1 MRDRVNEAWHS
12 IQAGLI
18 TGVSIGFRPLADG
31 IKELASGGLHF
42 LKTEICELSLV
53 TVPANI
59 ETTIQ
64 TIKSYDAPYLAAS
77 GPTPPGVSG
86 LPHETTHGKPTA
98 AEQIQNL
105 ENKRAATAGAHDRH
119 PGVHRRRRR
128 DAGRRPGRRTR
139 PAWPLKVKSL
149 DADLQRWRELER
161 HEPHQGDAR
170 SPTTAPAQPAPV
182 TTVPRITVK
191 PNVPIG
197 TRVHPRG
204 LRAA

>member
-1 MRDRVNEAWHS
+1 MKRPCRKSRPPGALRDRVDEAWHI

-31 IKELASGGLHF
+31 MKKLAGGGLHF

-86 LPHETTHGKPTA
+86 PSDETTHG
-98 AEQIQNL
+98 
-105 ENKRAATAGAHDRH
+105 
-119 PGVHRRRRR
+119 
-128 DAGRRPGRRTR
+128 
-139 PAWPLKVKSL
+139 
-149 DADLQRWRELER
+149 
-161 HEPHQGDAR
+161 
-170 SPTTAPAQPAPV
+170 
-182 TTVPRITVK
+182 
-191 PNVPIG
+191 
-197 TRVHPRG
+197 
-204 LRAA
+204 